1 MKKNIAFS
9 ILSAA
14 LMALPA
20 LAHADQPQFD
30 ILRVYKLASGQGV
43 AVAIPGDW
51 RELSATRILAAGAPA
66 RFTDEAGRRVEIP
79 AADMERAA
87 AAKSLVWATD
97 GRIKTKVAA
106 R

>member
-1 MKKNIAFS
+1 MKSKLAFS
-9 ILSAA
+9 LLSAA

-30 ILRVYKLASGQGV
+30 ILRIYKLANGQGV
-43 AVAIPGDW
+43 AVAIPGEW
-51 RELSATRILAAGAPA
+51 RELSATRILAHGAPA
-66 RFTDEAGRRVEIP
+66 RFIDEAGRRVEIP
-79 AADMERAA
+79 AAEMEHAA

-97 GRIKTKVAA
+97 GRVKTKVAV